1 MSHLVRRTAVTV
13 AVLVALAACGSDG
26 DETANGAAGTAVA
39 ADADR
44 GQDLFA
50 SNCAVCH
57 GPAADGSP
65 AGPPLVHEVYE
76 PSHHADEAFQLAVAN
91 GVQPHHWDFGPM
103 PPISGLDR
111 DDVAD
116 ITAWV
121 RERQR
126 AAGIE

>member
-1 MSHLVRRTAVTV
+1 VRRSLRRTAVTV
-13 AVLVALAACGSDG
+13 AALAALAACGSSG
-26 DETANGAAGTAVA
+26 DDASDATGTAAA
-39 ADADR
+39 ADTER
-44 GQDLFA
+44 GQELFA

-65 AGPPLVHEVYE
+65 AGPPLVHEIYE
-76 PSHHADEAFQLAVAN
+76 PSHHSDESFQQAVAN
-91 GVQPHHWDFGPM
+91 GVQPHHWNFGPM
-103 PPISGLDR
+103 PPIGGLDR

-121 RERQR
+121 REQQR